1 MLYRKSVVNKYG
13 RAHDVENLFIIDGS
27 VFTTTGAVV
36 PTATIQAL
44 ALRTTDY
51 IKSNARTLLE

>member
-1 MLYRKSVVNKYG
+1 MAKSEIRVNKYG